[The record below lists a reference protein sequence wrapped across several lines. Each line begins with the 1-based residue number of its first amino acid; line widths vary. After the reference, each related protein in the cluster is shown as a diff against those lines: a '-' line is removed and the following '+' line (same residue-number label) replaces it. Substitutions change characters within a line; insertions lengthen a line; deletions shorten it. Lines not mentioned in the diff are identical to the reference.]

1 MNCEQFV
8 NEAERLFSL
17 NPSVTLPDDNK
28 LHLLYELT
36 EIMLK
41 VNESMNLTTITDHSQ
56 IILKH
61 YLDSLT
67 VSAYIPHGASV
78 IDVGCGAGFPSL
90 PLALCREDIRITA
103 LDSTAKR
110 TAYVQETAELLGIKN
125 LTTITDRA
133 ESLAKKPE
141 HREKY
146 SIAVARAVA
155 DLPVL
160 CELCLPFVKTGG
172 AFISMKASKGDEE
185 FERAGN
191 AIKLCGGAN
200 PKIVSAD
207 ITSNGTDY
215 EKRRIII
222 TEKVEKTPK
231 IYPRNFAQISKKPL

>member
-8 NEAERLFSL
+8 NEAKRLFAL
-17 NPSVTLPDDNK
+17 NPEVALPNDDK
-28 LHLLYELT
+28 LQLLYKLT

-67 VSAYIPHGASV
+67 VSAYIPQGASI

-110 TAYVQETAELLGIKN
+110 TAYVQETAALLGIKN

-133 ESLAKKPE
+133 ESLAKNPE

-160 CELCLPFVKTGG
+160 CELCLPFVKPGG
-172 AFISMKASKGDEE
+172 MFISMKASKGDEE
-185 FERAGN
+185 FERAGT

-200 PKIVSAD
+200 QRIVSAD
-207 ITSNGTDY
+207 ITANGDDY